1 MRREALREAWAIRIS
16 LGAQFFPFL
25 NCFQECYYWENMA
38 KGSIA
43 ELLEK
48 LQAYETKE
56 HTAEVQKAF
65 ELAKGSYGNEL
76 RESKKFCIK
85 HLVEVAGIVA
95 ELRLDCNA
103 VSAALLHDA
112 ISDEKISSAEIEK
125 TINKETAT
133 LVD

>member
-1 MRREALREAWAIRIS
+1 
-16 LGAQFFPFL
+16 
-25 NCFQECYYWENMA
+25 MA

-43 ELLEK
+43 ELLET
-48 LQAYETKE
+48 LQKYEIKE

-65 ELAKGSYGNEL
+65 ELARGIYGNEL

-85 HLVEVAGIVA
+85 HLVEVASIVA
-95 ELRLDCNA
+95 ELKLDCNA

-112 ISDEKISSAEIEK
+112 VADGKISAAEIEK

-133 LVD
+133 LVDELAKLKRISLKIKNIA